1 MTTHPTE
8 TASEREKLLAQ
19 LTPRELRIVLD
30 VLRNYPTLSTR
41 KAIEMLRFAG
51 L

>member
-1 MTTHPTE
+1 MTTRPTE
-8 TASEREKLLAQ
+8 TATEREKLLAQ
-19 LTPRELRIVLD
+19 LTPRERRIVDD
-30 VLRNYPTLSTR
+30 VMRNYPTLTAR